1 MSSILQ
7 SITEGTIT
15 NQNFAIY
22 LLISIVLGIVV
33 ALSYMFK
40 SKYTSGFV
48 ITLALLPAIVQAV
61 IMLVNGQI
69 GTGIAVMGAFSLVR
83 FRSVPGTAR
92 EIVSIFLAMAIG
104 LAMGMGNIVVA
115 LIFTVVMI
123 AANFVLTILGFGQK
137 HNAPKTLRVIIPED
151 LDYTG
156 IFDDI
161 FEKYTKSFELESVKT
176 TNMGSL
182 YRLTYQITLKSDVSE
197 KDMIDEIRCRNGNL
211 EVFCGKTMQG
221 NESL

>member
-1 MSSILQ
+1 
-7 SITEGTIT
+7 
-15 NQNFAIY
+15 
-22 LLISIVLGIVV
+22 
-33 ALSYMFK
+33 MFK

-48 ITLALLPAIVQAV
+48 ITLALLPAIVQTV

-92 EIVSIFLAMAIG
+92 EIVSIFLAMAVG
-104 LAMGMGNIVVA
+104 LAMGMGNVVVA
-115 LIFTVVMI
+115 LIFTFIMI
-123 AANFVLTILGFGQK
+123 AANFVLTFFGFGQK
-137 HNAPKTLRVIIPED
+137 RNMPKTLRIVIPEN
-151 LDYTG
+151 LDYTD

-161 FEKYTKSFELESVKT
+161 FAKYTKSFELESVKT

-182 YRLTYQITLKSDVSE
+182 YRLTYQITLKSDMSE
-197 KDMIDEIRCRNGNL
+197 KEMIDEIRCRNGNL

-221 NESL
+221 SESL

>member
-1 MSSILQ
+1 MSSFLQ
-7 SITEGTIT
+7 SIIGGTVT
-15 NQNFAIY
+15 SQNFAVY
-22 LLISIVLGIVV
+22 LLISIALGIVV
-33 ALSYMFK
+33 SLSYMFK

-48 ITLALLPAIVQAV
+48 ITLALLPAIVQTV

-92 EIVSIFLAMAIG
+92 EIVSIFLAMAVG
-104 LAMGMGNIVVA
+104 LAMGMGNVVVA
-115 LIFTVVMI
+115 LIFTFIMI
-123 AANFVLTILGFGQK
+123 AANFVLTFFGFGQK
-137 HNAPKTLRVIIPED
+137 RNMPKTLRIVIPEN
-151 LDYTG
+151 LDYTD

-161 FEKYTKSFELESVKT
+161 FAKYTKSFELESVKT

-182 YRLTYQITLKSDVSE
+182 YRLTYQITLKSDMSE
-197 KDMIDEIRCRNGNL
+197 KEMIDEIRCRNGNL

-221 NESL
+221 SESL

>member
-1 MSSILQ
+1 MSSFLQ
-7 SITEGTIT
+7 SIIGGTVT
-15 NQNFAIY
+15 SQNFAVY
-22 LLISIVLGIVV
+22 LLISIALGIVV
-33 ALSYMFK
+33 SLSYMFK

-48 ITLALLPAIVQAV
+48 ITLALLPAIVQTV

-92 EIVSIFLAMAIG
+92 EIVSIFLAMAVG
-104 LAMGMGNIVVA
+104 LAMGMGNVVVA
-115 LIFTVVMI
+115 LIFTFIMI
-123 AANFVLTILGFGQK
+123 AANFVLTFFGFGQK
-137 HNAPKTLRVIIPED
+137 RNMPKTLRIVIPEN
-151 LDYTG
+151 LDYTD

-161 FEKYTKSFELESVKT
+161 FAKYTKSFELESVKT

-182 YRLTYQITLKSDVSE
+182 YRLTYQITLKSDMSE
-197 KDMIDEIRCRNGNL
+197 REMIDEIRCRNGNL

-221 NESL
+221 SESL